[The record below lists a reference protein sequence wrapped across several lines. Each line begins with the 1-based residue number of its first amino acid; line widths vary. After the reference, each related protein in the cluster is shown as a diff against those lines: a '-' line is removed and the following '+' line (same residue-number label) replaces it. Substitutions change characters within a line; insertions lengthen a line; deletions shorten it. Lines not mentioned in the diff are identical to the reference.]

1 MTDGEKN
8 SERNVPVERETNIE
22 CPVCSSKLFLVY
34 YTTEISF
41 EREIY
46 IQSYV
51 CHNCLYKES
60 EIFQLNTGEPIRVTM
75 YVKSP
80 EDLGILLYRSPSTTV
95 LIPEIAA
102 EIYPGENSEGGIISI
117 EGLLDSL
124 RERFNTMI
132 QDFEGDQ
139 EELKKILSF
148 FDAIEKKEDESFT
161 LILEDRSGKCRINSS
176 KALIDRLDTLE
187 S

>member
-1 MTDGEKN
+1 MTDQEKN
-8 SERNVPVERETNIE
+8 SEKNVPVERETSIE

-60 EIFQLNTGEPIRVTM
+60 EIFQLNSGEPIRVTM
-75 YVKSP
+75 NVQSP
-80 EDLGILLYRSPSTTV
+80 EDLGTLLYRSPSTTV
-95 LIPEIAA
+95 LIPEIAD
-102 EIYPGENSEGGIISI
+102 EIYPGEKSEGGIVSI
-117 EGLLDSL
+117 EGLLDNIK
-124 RERFNTMI
+124 ERFNTMI
-132 QDFEGDQ
+132 PDFEGDQ
-139 EELKKILSF
+139 EDLKKIFRF
-148 FDAIEKKEDESFT
+148 FEAIDKKEQESFT
-161 LILEDRSGKCRINSS
+161 LILEDKSGKCRINSS